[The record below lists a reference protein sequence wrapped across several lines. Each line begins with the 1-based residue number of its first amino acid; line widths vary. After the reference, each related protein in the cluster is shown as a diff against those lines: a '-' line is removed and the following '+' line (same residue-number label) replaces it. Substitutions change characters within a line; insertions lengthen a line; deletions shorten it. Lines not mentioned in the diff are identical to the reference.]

1 MGTLKPTE
9 RALSSPGSARTDEMK
24 GSTTN
29 RRARIATKRTVLGP
43 HTPLRDTVLIGREAS
58 AEGSHATLRPG
69 QTRTDLGSESIGE
82 KRFKGDTEE
91 QYEVDKR
98 KRDVRKR
105 ND

>member
-1 MGTLKPTE
+1 VY
-9 RALSSPGSARTDEMK
+9 ALVESHPPLCGSASQTF
-24 GSTTN
+24 GSSTHSN
-29 RRARIATKRTVLGP
+29 LA
-43 HTPLRDTVLIGREAS
+43 GREAS

>member
-1 MGTLKPTE
+1 ME
-9 RALSSPGSARTDEMK
+9 RESDTRCK
-24 GSTTN
+24 
-29 RRARIATKRTVLGP
+29 RRRSICRIIIVSCWS
-43 HTPLRDTVLIGREAS
+43 GREAS